1 MAVTVNQAEDYIET
15 TDQPVAP
22 LLATAYHLVNSYIGS
37 VTIPEEVKDQA
48 VLQLTQELS
57 YRQRSPGGIVNYTG
71 EDTVVR
77 LSKDPMS
84 AIYPLLNKYVW
95 GIG

>member
-1 MAVTVNQAEDYIET
+1 MAVTVEQAENYIET

-22 LLATAYHLVNSYIGS
+22 LLAAAYGLINPYIGS
-37 VTIPEEVKDQA
+37 VAIPEEVLDQA

-84 AIYPLLNKYVW
+84 AIYPLLKPYVW